1 MIYNLL
7 QLYTYY
13 IDERLFNSV
22 LKIVNQINLL
32 QYITVVDI

>member
-22 LKIVNQINLL
+22 LKIINQINLL

>member
-13 IDERLFNSV
+13 IDKRLFNSV